1 MNALEQGKATIG
13 VVNYRT
19 LDFTRL
25 CLRSLRKFTRYPSEV
40 IVVDN
45 DSRDESVDYLRRLP
59 WIRLLE
65 RRNAGDA
72 SGGDAHGA
80 ALDLAFSECRT
91 EYFVSLHSDSFVRS
105 ADWLDDLVSRFKPRT
120 ACVGSGK
127 LELRPLWQQR
137 MHDLFDYRMHLR
149 RLLRTPDPAG
159 KYRYYNRTI
168 CCLYRTE
175 ILRREKL
182 SFLMERD
189 KGLTAG
195 KQLYFELVDRGYPT
209 VELPPSVMA
218 RYVVH
223 LAHATEPVV
232 VHDPDKRRRTLR
244 KIQWRI
250 HRVMT
255 EEWVQAILRDADLD
269 R

>member
-1 MNALEQGKATIG
+1 MAERNPNKATIC

-25 CLRSLRKFTRYPSEV
+25 CLRSIRKFTQEPCEV

-45 DSRDESVDYLRRLP
+45 DSRDGSVEYLRGLP
-59 WIRLLE
+59 WIRLIE
-65 RRNAGDA
+65 RRNANDA

-80 ALDLAFSECRT
+80 ALDRALAECRT
-91 EYFVSLHSDSFVRS
+91 EYFVSLHSDSFLRRPG
-105 ADWLDDLVSRFKPRT
+105 WLGDLIGHFGPQT

-127 LELRPLWQQR
+127 LELRPLWQQQL
-137 MHDLFDYRMHLR
+137 HDAFDFRMHLR
-149 RLLRTPDPAG
+149 RLMQTPDPAG

-175 ILRREKL
+175 ILKRENL
-182 SFLMERD
+182 SFLMDRD
-189 KGLTAG
+189 RGLTAG
-195 KQLYFELVDRGYPT
+195 KQMYFELVDRGYPT

-218 RYVVH
+218 RYVIH
-223 LAHATEPVV
+223 LTHATEPVV
-232 VHDPDKRRRTLR
+232 VKDSSRRRKTIH

-250 HRVMT
+250 DRVMN
-255 EEWVQAILRDADLD
+255 ESWVKDILQNDSLD